1 MAPIPYAQ
9 ASPAFPPTLPNS
21 IPSSWTTK
29 DPWEGFV
36 QVEMNKEGLQLGG
49 EESSKIR
56 SDLGK
61 RDSQF
66 AKRLVELLDAPAL
79 WTSKDPLTQK
89 MMREL
94 PEDDKLEYKGMSAKD
109 QLEYRQ
115 KWGNTKLEKLTEEQC
130 QTNSWQQVDTSLGQY
145 MSASKCF
152 QEEGGTADDVEP
164 TKKMLQKKIKLGPPH
179 IKYNPDTERHDF
191 LYYRGSHAEI
201 FHRAWDHYQKGVVKK
216 EGVVQKQAES
226 STQKKKEGVQKQA
239 ESSVPPNP
247 KGKSRTTAQTP
258 QTGPK
263 PSKGKKRVG
272 GREGGAGKRQT
283 TTSAEKDAKACM
295 SEFVNVQYKGNA
307 MLTRIGSEEAWK
319 WANSEAL
326 KEGLVAKLRGMEEAL
341 SGALSGGS
349 AFVHRFMSTDDLGLV
364 SDYEADELEMHYK
377 RFCDYLA
384 PSIEAVKAELEWL
397 ADSHSR
403 RVGM

>member
-49 EESSKIR
+49 EESSNIR

-226 STQKKKEGVQKQA
+226 STQKKKEGSRSSRSPQCHQIRKERAGRPHRHHRPVPSLQRARSVWVVARVAQA
-239 ESSVPPNP
+239 SARQRRQQRKMRRPACPSS
-247 KGKSRTTAQTP
+247 
-258 QTGPK
+258 
-263 PSKGKKRVG
+263 
-272 GREGGAGKRQT
+272 
-283 TTSAEKDAKACM
+283 
-295 SEFVNVQYKGNA
+295 
-307 MLTRIGSEEAWK
+307 
-319 WANSEAL
+319 
-326 KEGLVAKLRGMEEAL
+326 
-341 SGALSGGS
+341 
-349 AFVHRFMSTDDLGLV
+349 
-364 SDYEADELEMHYK
+364 
-377 RFCDYLA
+377 
-384 PSIEAVKAELEWL
+384 
-397 ADSHSR
+397 
-403 RVGM
+403 